1 MTTAFNSPH
10 TMKFQLAP
18 CQIPVANHTTS
29 VTKYT
34 GIRLPAA
41 APKCLRQNVDIDS
54 TGMDADSG

>member
-1 MTTAFNSPH
+1 
-10 TMKFQLAP
+10 MKFQLAP